1 MTPIKRIIAYAGFA
15 SILATPSPSIAQEFV
30 DLSDL
35 IDDDDLSE
43 EGADAVAASVAD
55 PIEGVNRAIFAFN
68 DAAYS
73 GVVEPFTKGYTRVVP
88 KEARKGIHN
97 FFENLEYPVRLTGS
111 LLQFKFGRATQE
123 TGKFL
128 VNTTAGLG
136 GFMDAAKEYDGLT
149 PPKEDIGQAFGAWGV
164 KHGFYIVLPF
174 VGPTSLRDLVGNFG
188 DSVVDPISEPWSQID
203 DDTDRFALRAT
214 ELVNELP
221 EIIDLYNTVTDSAI
235 DPYIAMRDAYAQLRA
250 AKVAE

>member
-1 MTPIKRIIAYAGFA
+1 MNRIKRIISYAGFA
-15 SILATPSPSIAQEFV
+15 SILAAPSLSFAQEFV

-35 IDDDDLSE
+35 IDDDEFSE
-43 EGADAVAASVAD
+43 DGANATAASIAD
-55 PIEGVNRAIFAFN
+55 PLEGVNRAIFAFN
-68 DAAYS
+68 DGAYTI
-73 GVVEPFTKGYTRVVP
+73 VVDPFTKGYTRVVP
-88 KEARKGIHN
+88 KEARKGLHN
-97 FFENLEYPVRLTGS
+97 FFENLEYPVRFTS
-111 LLQFKFGRATQE
+111 SILQFKFGRAAQE

-136 GFMDAAKEYDGLT
+136 GFMDAAKEFDGLT

-174 VGPTSLRDLVGNFG
+174 VGPSSLRDLVGNFG

-203 DDTDRFALRAT
+203 DDSDRTALRAV

-235 DPYIAMRDAYAQLRA
+235 DPYVAMRDGYAQLRA